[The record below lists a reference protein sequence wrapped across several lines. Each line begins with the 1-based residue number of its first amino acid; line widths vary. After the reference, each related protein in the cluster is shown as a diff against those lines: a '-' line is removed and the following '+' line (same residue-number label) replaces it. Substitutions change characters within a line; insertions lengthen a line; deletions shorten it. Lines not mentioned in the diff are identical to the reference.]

1 MDLIELTPAAK
12 LILVSFLFAIGIFN
26 FLRERE
32 KWGLAFLFLGALCLR
47 LLMISFD
54 PYLHDWDER
63 FHALVA
69 KHIMENP
76 FVPMLRQHPVIAYD
90 YTAWCCNHIWVHK
103 QPLFMWQ
110 MAASMKLFGINEF
123 AMRLPSALLGAI
135 APLMIY
141 RIGVL
146 WLADKKVAYLGA
158 LFFALSYYQ
167 LELTSGYFSLGHN
180 DLVYGF
186 YVLASIW
193 AYVEYRTRPG
203 KPWVWQLLLGL
214 FVGCAVLNK
223 WLTGLLVF
231 AGWGSMLLVNAEER
245 THWANWLHMG
255 LALLVAVVVFLP
267 WQIYTANAFPVETA
281 WEQQFNIM
289 HITQPLDGHTGNA
302 WFHVR
307 FMTIHYGIWLLPFMA
322 IGAAVLL
329 AKGWLKRPFT
339 LEMLVMFVLV
349 YVFFSQVATK
359 MPAFTFVVAPIGF
372 LLVAFGINQV
382 SKGLGHMVP
391 SRSGLVLAIVAI
403 PIVLLGFR
411 PWDIVAYRS
420 DDNQER
426 NNKIHNTEIYKEV
439 GDELTSDYLVFNCK
453 SFEDVEMMFYTDL
466 NAHHWW
472 PSEQVLDSLLDAGHK
487 IAIFKSHGNQGLP
500 ANVANHP
507 RLLIINQQLH

>member
-12 LILVSFLFAIGIFN
+12 LILVTFLFAIGIFN
-26 FLRERE
+26 FVKGHE
-32 KWGLAFLFLGALCLR
+32 KWSLAFLVLGSMCLR

-69 KHIMENP
+69 KHMMANP

-110 MAASMKLFGINEF
+110 MAASMKLFGVNEF

-167 LELTSGYFSLGHN
+167 LELTSGYFSLDHN

-193 AYVEYRTRPG
+193 AYVEYRTRLS
-203 KPWVWQLLLGL
+203 KPWVWLLLLGL

-223 WLTGLLVF
+223 WLTGLLVY

-255 LALLVAVVVFLP
+255 LALLVAVLVFLP
-267 WQIYTANAFPVETA
+267 WQIYTASAFPIETA

-307 FMTIHYGIWLLPFMA
+307 FMTIHYGIWLLPFMV
-322 IGAAVLL
+322 IGATVLL

-339 LEMLVMFVLV
+339 LEMLVMFLLV

-359 MPAFTFVVAPIGF
+359 MLAFTFVVAPIGF
-372 LLVAFGINQV
+372 LLVAFGIKQV
-382 SKGLGHMVP
+382 AQGLGRMVP
-391 SRSGLVLAIVAI
+391 SRSGLVLAVVSI
-403 PIVLLGFR
+403 PLVVMGFR
-411 PWDIVAYRS
+411 PWDIVAYRN

-426 NNKIHNTEIYKEV
+426 NNKIHNTQIYKEV

-453 SFEDVEMMFYTDL
+453 SFEDTEMMFYTNL
-466 NAHHWW
+466 NAYHWW

-487 IAIFKSHGNQGLP
+487 IAIFNSHGSQGLP
-500 ANVANHP
+500 ANIANHP
-507 RLLIINQQLH
+507 RLLIMDQQLH